1 MMLLK
6 ANTRGG
12 EEEEEEDGGCGEE
25 EKEEVEE
32 DGRSGAGHLWLCK
45 QKHAGLL
52 KGLNKLSAQI

>member
-12 EEEEEEDGGCGEE
+12 EEAEEDGGCGEE
-25 EKEEVEE
+25 AEEE
-32 DGRSGAGHLWLCK
+32 DGRSGPGHLWLCK